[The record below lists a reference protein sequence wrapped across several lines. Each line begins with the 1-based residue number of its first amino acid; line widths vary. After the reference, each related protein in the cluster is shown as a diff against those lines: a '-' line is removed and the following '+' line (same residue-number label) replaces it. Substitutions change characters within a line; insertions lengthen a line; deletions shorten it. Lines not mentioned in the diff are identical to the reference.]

1 MRTLSS
7 KNPPQQTLRQQTM
20 NRAEHSVEV
29 KHNLGLNCCQ
39 AVLLEFAPELENAQQ
54 MTKEQLL
61 NLGSGFG
68 AGMGSM
74 NGTCGALC
82 GAAMVIGLLNNSD
95 KPTTAITRDLSNA
108 FKSKVGSLICREI
121 KGADTKQPLC
131 SCDNCVRHA
140 VRLTESVI

>member
-1 MRTLSS
+1 MD
-7 KNPPQQTLRQQTM
+7 
-20 NRAEHSVEV
+20 RADHSVEV
-29 KHNLGLNCCQ
+29 KHELGLNCCQ
-39 AVLLEFAPELENAQQ
+39 AVLLEFAPEIEKARQL
-54 MTKEQLL
+54 TKEQLL
-61 NLGSGFG
+61 SLGSGFG

-95 KPTTAITRDLSNA
+95 KPTTAITRELSNA
-108 FKSKVGSLICREI
+108 FKANVGALTCREI

-140 VRLTESVI
+140 VRLTEIAL

>member
-1 MRTLSS
+1 MDRL
-7 KNPPQQTLRQQTM
+7 
-20 NRAEHSVEV
+20 EHSVEV
-29 KHNLGLNCCQ
+29 KHNYGLNCCQ
-39 AVLLEFAPELENAQQ
+39 AVLLEFAPEIENARQ

-82 GAAMVIGLLNNSD
+82 GAAMVVGLLNNSEN
-95 KPTTAITRDLSNA
+95 PTTAITRELSNA
-108 FKSKVGSLICREI
+108 FKAKVGALTCREI

-140 VRLTESVI
+140 VRLTETAL